1 MNKAIVTAI
10 AIAPIFTF
18 LIQTSLAMPGPKI
31 SVEPPY
37 LQVSP
42 GEEFTVN
49 ITIYPEEEI
58 YGVQY
63 ELYFNNALLNA
74 TSLTQGTFFGSVNT
88 MTFREEIN
96 NTAGKIEYGEAV
108 IGDEGVNNPGVLAF
122 ITFKV
127 IGTSDVS
134 NLNLSNVIIIGDGGQ
149 IFPDVY
155 NGTFVIGTTST
166 PTPTP
171 TPTSGSEDDGN
182 GDASVTSTPTPTS
195 TPTQTPSPTPTST
208 SGSGDNGNGNISIT
222 PTPTSSLT
230 PTPTSTETAGLTPT
244 LTPTINHVPLLS
256 PSPSLTAVISPTPAP
271 SMPLSEENNRLPG
284 FEAVFATAGLLVI
297 ASYLILKRKER
308 R

>member
-1 MNKAIVTAI
+1 MNKAMVAAI
-10 AIAPIFTF
+10 AIAPLFVSS
-18 LIQTSLAMPGPKI
+18 LIQTSLGMPGPKI

-42 GEEFTVN
+42 GEKFTVN
-49 ITIYPEEEI
+49 ITIYPEGEEI
-58 YGVQY
+58 YGAQY

-74 TSLTQGTFFGSVNT
+74 TSLTQGTFFGNVNT
-88 MTFREEIN
+88 MTFREGIN

-171 TPTSGSEDDGN
+171 TSGSEDDGN
-182 GDASVTSTPTPTS
+182 GDASVTSTPTSTPASISSPTETPDSTPMQTS
-195 TPTQTPSPTPTST
+195 TINSVPSPSPYPSPSPTPTIAT
-208 SGSGDNGNGNISIT
+208 SS
-222 PTPTSSLT
+222 PTSIVSL
-230 PTPTSTETAGLTPT
+230 PMSGEKVNKGQG
-244 LTPTINHVPLLS
+244 I
-256 PSPSLTAVISPTPAP
+256 
-271 SMPLSEENNRLPG
+271 PG
-284 FEAVFATAGLLVI
+284 FEAVFVTAGLLVI
-297 ASYLILKRKER
+297 ASYLIFKKEK
-308 R
+308 

>member
-1 MNKAIVTAI
+1 MNKAMVAAI
-10 AIAPIFTF
+10 AIAPLFVSS
-18 LIQTSLAMPGPKI
+18 LIQTSLGMPGPKI

-42 GEEFTVN
+42 GEKFTVN
-49 ITIYPEEEI
+49 ITIYPEGEEI
-58 YGVQY
+58 YGAQY

-74 TSLTQGTFFGSVNT
+74 TSLTQGTFFGNVNT
-88 MTFREEIN
+88 MTFREGIN

-171 TPTSGSEDDGN
+171 TSGSEDDGN
-182 GDASVTSTPTPTS
+182 GDASVTSTPTSTPASISSPTETPDSTPMQTS
-195 TPTQTPSPTPTST
+195 TINSVPSPSPYPSPSPTPTIAT
-208 SGSGDNGNGNISIT
+208 SS
-222 PTPTSSLT
+222 PTSIVSL
-230 PTPTSTETAGLTPT
+230 PMSGEK
-244 LTPTINHVPLLS
+244 
-256 PSPSLTAVISPTPAP
+256 
-271 SMPLSEENNRLPG
+271 ENKGQGIPG
-284 FEAVFATAGLLVI
+284 FEAVFVTAGLLVI
-297 ASYLILKRKER
+297 ASYLIFKKEK
-308 R
+308 

>member
-1 MNKAIVTAI
+1 MNKAMVAAI
-10 AIAPIFTF
+10 AIAPLFVSS

-42 GEEFTVN
+42 GEKFTVN
-49 ITIYPEEEI
+49 ITIYPEGEEI
-58 YGVQY
+58 YGAQY

-74 TSLTQGTFFGSVNT
+74 TSLTQGTFFGNVNT
-88 MTFREEIN
+88 MTFREGIN

-166 PTPTP
+166 PTPT
-171 TPTSGSEDDGN
+171 SGSEDDDN
-182 GDASVTSTPTPTS
+182 GDASVTSTPTS

-222 PTPTSSLT
+222 PTPT
-230 PTPTSTETAGLTPT
+230 AGLTPT
-244 LTPTINHVPLLS
+244 LTPTINHVPSLS
-256 PSPSLTAVISPTPAP
+256 PSPSPIAAVSPTPAA
-271 SMPLSEENNRLPG
+271 SLPLSEENSRLPG
-284 FEAVFATAGLLVI
+284 FEAVFVTAGLLVI
-297 ASYLILKRKER
+297 ASYLIFKKEK
-308 R
+308 